1 MVEIRK
7 KYDAKQTE
15 IKYQKDNGLFNE
27 DGSEMNEQQ
36 IEDFKKDVRV
46 FMQKY
51 EVDRKNVI
59 LIKGILRKVEGYDYR
74 YPQQGKNLMMN
85 ESNNSEPT
93 DRDNF
98 EKM

>member
-1 MVEIRK
+1 
-7 KYDAKQTE
+7 
-15 IKYQKDNGLFNE
+15 
-27 DGSEMNEQQ
+27 MNEQQ

-74 YPQQGKNLMMN
+74 YPQ
-85 ESNNSEPT
+85 
-93 DRDNF
+93 
-98 EKM
+98 